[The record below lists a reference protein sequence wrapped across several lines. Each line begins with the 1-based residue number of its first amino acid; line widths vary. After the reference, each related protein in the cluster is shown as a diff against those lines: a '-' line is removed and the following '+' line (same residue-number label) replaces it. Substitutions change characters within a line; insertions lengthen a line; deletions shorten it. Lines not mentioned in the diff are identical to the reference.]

1 MTIVLFNKTPIVQK
15 LVDRLAQK
23 RGDVLAIT
31 APEEGE
37 QCDVLIVDDSMDT
50 QIDAAQARVIGRFT
64 LYLGSRFEAMPSG
77 FDATLPKPFL
87 PNELSTLL
95 DDAKQIIGTAS
106 GAAAG
111 FDLIDESWG
120 METEEAPLFNAEEID
135 EVKKLLVD
143 VEDEDADA
151 TVDATHAAAVPE
163 ASEAASLLMD
173 DLDEVRKDESE
184 SDAPEWEDSEDA
196 IFADMHPPEAEE
208 VSMPELEQDADPEI
222 DVHARGLEALQD
234 LMAILSDEAVAK
246 ALKEMG
252 VRIDISFGEKA

>member
-1 MTIVLFNKTPIVQK
+1 MTIALFNKTPIVQK

-23 RGDVLAIT
+23 RGDALVFT
-31 APEEGE
+31 EPEEGT
-37 QCDVLIVDDSMDT
+37 QCDVVIVDDSMDAE
-50 QIDAAQARVIGRFT
+50 IDAARARIFGRFT
-64 LYLGSRFEAMPSG
+64 LYLGSRFETMPSG

-106 GAAAG
+106 GDTG
-111 FDLIDESWG
+111 EFDMDESWG
-120 METEEAPLFNAEEID
+120 MGTEEAPLFNADEID

-143 VEDEDADA
+143 VE
-151 TVDATHAAAVPE
+151 
-163 ASEAASLLMD
+163 
-173 DLDEVRKDESE
+173 E
-184 SDAPEWEDSEDA
+184 SDTGADEIDAVATASKLPETEEDGTGIDETDMDTSASDTLEWDDSDDA
-196 IFADMHPPEAEE
+196 IFVDMDLPEAEE
-208 VSMPELEQDADPEI
+208 VSMPETEPETEPEI